1 MSIYVPAD
9 TVISSIKN
17 TGFETTLYDCKGS
30 GKEKQ
35 KMKAGGRS
43 QVIELGYW
51 TRSISVSIVNW
62 YRLSELLD
70 EIKKT
75 NTYSNDKISVI
86 TISPMDA
93 LMHM

>member
-17 TGFETTLYDCKGS
+17 TGFETTFYDCKGG

-43 QVIELGYW
+43 QVLELGY
-51 TRSISVSIVNW
+51 
-62 YRLSELLD
+62 
-70 EIKKT
+70 
-75 NTYSNDKISVI
+75 
-86 TISPMDA
+86 
-93 LMHM
+93 

>member
-43 QVIELGYW
+43 QVLELRY
-51 TRSISVSIVNW
+51 
-62 YRLSELLD
+62 
-70 EIKKT
+70 
-75 NTYSNDKISVI
+75 
-86 TISPMDA
+86 
-93 LMHM
+93 